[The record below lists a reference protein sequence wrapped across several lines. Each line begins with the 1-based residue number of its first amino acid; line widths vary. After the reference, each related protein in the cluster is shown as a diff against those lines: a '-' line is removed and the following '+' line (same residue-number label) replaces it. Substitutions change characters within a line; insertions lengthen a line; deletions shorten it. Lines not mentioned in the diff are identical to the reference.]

1 MLLWPAVWNGYP
13 IVFADTGTYLAQAIH
28 HFAGW
33 DRPVFY
39 SVFILPLHATVTLWP
54 VIVVQA
60 VLSAW
65 ILWLVCRALLP
76 RVSRAA
82 FVSGVAIL
90 AVATWL
96 PWMVSEL
103 MPDVFTPL
111 LVLVTCLLTW
121 TPWCLSPRERVALIG
136 LAAFMIASQQS
147 SLLLVCPL
155 LAVLGLLH
163 HRRGALSSGHD
174 HDQSVPCT
182 VLALQRERYD
192 RHSHFCDSLVFATHC
207 KFARWRSTPWI
218 LMILPPALALIGLC
232 SINFAAHGRFA
243 VSPFGNIFLLAR
255 VIYDGPGMAVLR
267 RDCPTTAWQ
276 LCPFLGTFPPSSD
289 EFLWKQNSPLNQAGG
304 PKVVSRDADA
314 IIRDALISDPAG
326 EVRAALSNTLE
337 QLGRFASGDGLSPWP
352 DQVTAE
358 IKRDFP
364 AREAASY
371 ASARQQVGALSVPP
385 VLAHLHMAIAVIG
398 VMACLLLLPIA
409 LLRRTPCAGFLVA
422 VLMALPIS
430 AAITGALSTP
440 HDRYQSRI
448 MWLPPFVAVISLA
461 SLRHCSSDPI
471 GRGPQPQADP
481 AT

>member
-28 HFAGW
+28 RFAGW

-39 SVFILPLHATVTLWP
+39 SVFMLPLHATVTLWP
-54 VIVVQA
+54 VVVVQA
-60 VLSAW
+60 VLAAW

-76 RVSRAA
+76 QISRAA
-82 FVSGVAIL
+82 FVGGTAML

-111 LVLVTCLLTW
+111 VVLVVCLLAW
-121 TPWCLSPRERVALIG
+121 TPECLSRRERVGLTG

-155 LAVLGLLH
+155 LAVLGLLQY
-163 HRRGALSSGHD
+163 RRGAWSSASYHRR
-174 HDQSVPCT
+174 SVPY
-182 VLALQRERYD
+182 RISD
-192 RHSHFCDSLVFATHC
+192 RRHTCGHHDNGAVDRDGRAEDPRRPI
-207 KFARWRSTPWI
+207 RWV
-218 LMILPPALALIGLC
+218 LMILPPALALLGIC
-232 SINFAAHGRFA
+232 SINFAAYGRFA

-255 VIYDGPGMAVLR
+255 VIYDGPGMVVLR
-267 RDCPTTAWQ
+267 RDCPTAAWR
-276 LCPFLGTFPPSSD
+276 LCPFLGIFPPTSD
-289 EFLWKQNSPLNQAGG
+289 EFLWKQDGPLNQAGG
-304 PKVVSRDADA
+304 PKAVSQDADS
-314 IIRDALISDPAG
+314 IIRAALISDPAG
-326 EVRAALSNTLE
+326 EARAALSNTME

-352 DQVTAE
+352 AQVSLE
-358 IKRDFP
+358 IIRDFP

-371 ASARQQVGALSVPP
+371 ASAKQQAGALSVPP
-385 VLAHLHMAIAVIG
+385 VLVHLHAAVAVAG

-409 LLRRTPCAGFLVA
+409 FVRRAPCAGFLLA
-422 VLMALPIS
+422 VLITLPVS

-448 MWLPPFVAVISLA
+448 MWLPPFIAVISLA
-461 SLRHCSSDPI
+461 SLRHRTAATRDHQWS
-471 GRGPQPQADP
+471 QPQADP